1 MILQVPPVFPIAR
14 FSMIPSAPRPAVLTF
29 IAALSLGAVL
39 PVNAGE
45 NPSAKSAVVVPPPA
59 ASDDGWTFTIRPYGW
74 MTGLDG
80 NTGVGSLVTDLDID
94 FAEVFDHLDMAFF
107 LQAEAR
113 RGRVGILFDGFF
125 AELSGAGSPPGP
137 FHEEADFSLQQ
148 TYAEIALACRLLE
161 GRAGFLD
168 VFAGVRYNSLDLE
181 LHADQDDQGIRAFST
196 GASRRITSE
205 IESRVSEAVEN
216 KLGAIRGAASSRV
229 RSLENEIAADVGRRL
244 DRNHPVG
251 RGLPGRGP
259 TRDVHRLVRQGIT
272 AEIRELV
279 RARVEARV
287 ASARAEVRRRIDARV
302 AAAEKKLASA
312 IEKELK
318 SNLPE
323 SASGKEDWV
332 DPFLGFRGQWN
343 LTEQLYLA
351 GRADIGGFGVGSELT
366 WQASAALGW
375 KINSSWSAEAGYR
388 YLAPDFEDGSFTYE
402 VASNGFFVSLGYT
415 F

>member
-1 MILQVPPVFPIAR
+1 MSYSLH
-14 FSMIPSAPRPAVLTF
+14 PSVRLIVS
-29 IAALSLGAVL
+29 ALSLGVL
-39 PVNAGE
+39 SPLTAGE
-45 NPSAKSAVVVPPPA
+45 TTSAKTPVAVAPQSPA
-59 ASDDGWTFTIRPYGW
+59 DAWSFTIRPYGW

-80 NTGVGSLVTDLDID
+80 STRVGPLATDVDVD
-94 FAEVFDHLDMAFF
+94 FAEVFEHLDMAFF

-125 AELSGAGSPPGP
+125 AELSGDGNPPGALY
-137 FHEEADFSLQQ
+137 EAADFSLQQ
-148 TYAEIALACRLLE
+148 TYAEIALAYRLLE

-168 VFAGVRYNSLDLE
+168 VFAGVRYNSIDLE
-181 LHADQDDQGIRAFST
+181 LNADQDEKGIREFST

-205 IESRVSEAVEN
+205 IESRVREAVQN
-216 KLGAIRGAASSRV
+216 KLGAVRGAAANRV
-229 RSLENEIAADVGRRL
+229 RALENEIADDVGHRL
-244 DRNHPVG
+244 DRNHPIG
-251 RGLPGRGP
+251 RGLPD
-259 TRDVHRLVRQGIT
+259 RDVHRLIRQGIKE
-272 AEIRELV
+272 EIRDLV

-287 ASARAEVRRRIDARV
+287 ASARAEVRRRIDARI
-302 AAAEKKLASA
+302 AAAEKKLATA

-318 SNLPE
+318 NRLPE
-323 SASGKEDWV
+323 SASGKTDWV
-332 DPFLGFRGQWN
+332 DPFVGFRGQWN

-375 KINSSWSAEAGYR
+375 QINASWSAEAGYR
-388 YLAPDFEDGSFTYE
+388 YLAPDFEDGAITYE

>member
-1 MILQVPPVFPIAR
+1 MLPRLHSLVLVSLFAATAVQAGGKEPVASAAPVTPAR
-14 FSMIPSAPRPAVLTF
+14 
-29 IAALSLGAVL
+29 
-39 PVNAGE
+39 
-45 NPSAKSAVVVPPPA
+45 
-59 ASDDGWTFTIRPYGW
+59 DDGWSFTIRPYGW

-80 NTGVGSLVTDLDID
+80 TTGVGGLTTDVDVD

-125 AELSGAGSPPGP
+125 AELSGGGNPPG
-137 FHEEADFSLQQ
+137 ELYEAADFSLQQ
-148 TYAEIALACRLLE
+148 TYAEMAIAYRLLE

-168 VFAGVRYNSLDLE
+168 VFAGVRYNSIDLE
-181 LHADQDDQGIRAFST
+181 LNADQDENGIREFST

-205 IESRVSEAVEN
+205 IESRVRDAVQN
-216 KLGAIRGAASSRV
+216 KLGVIRGAAAERV
-229 RSLENEIAADVGRRL
+229 RALENEIAADVGGRL
-244 DRNHPVG
+244 DRNHPIG
-251 RGLPGRGP
+251 RGLPD
-259 TRDVHRLVRQGIT
+259 RDAHRLIRKGISE
-272 AEIRELV
+272 EIREVV

-287 ASARAEVRRRIDARV
+287 ASARAEVRRRMDARI
-302 AAAEKKLASA
+302 AAAEKKLATA

-318 SNLPE
+318 SRLPE
-323 SASGKEDWV
+323 SASGKEEWV
-332 DPFLGFRGQWN
+332 DPFVGFRGQWN
-343 LTEQLYLA
+343 LTEELYLA

-375 KINSSWSAEAGYR
+375 QINSSWSAEAGYR
-388 YLAPDFEDGSFTYE
+388 YLAPDFEDGAFTYE

>member
-1 MILQVPPVFPIAR
+1 MSPASAHPSVLILA
-14 FSMIPSAPRPAVLTF
+14 
-29 IAALSLGAVL
+29 AALSLGAIHPL
-39 PVNAGE
+39 AAGE
-45 NPSAKSAVVVPPPA
+45 TTSSKTPVAVAPPA
-59 ASDDGWTFTIRPYGW
+59 DPDAWSFTIRPYGW

-80 NTGVGSLVTDLDID
+80 STGVGPLATDVDVD
-94 FAEVFDHLDMAFF
+94 FAEVFEHLEMGFF

-125 AELSGAGSPPGP
+125 AELSGDGNPPGALY
-137 FHEEADFSLQQ
+137 EAADFSLQQ
-148 TYAEIALACRLLE
+148 TYAEIALAYRLVE

-168 VFAGVRYNSLDLE
+168 VFAGVRYNSIDLE
-181 LHADQDDQGIRAFST
+181 LNADQDEKGIREFSA

-205 IESRVSEAVEN
+205 IESRVREAVEN
-216 KLGAIRGAASSRV
+216 KLGAIRGAAANRV
-229 RSLENEIAADVGRRL
+229 RALENEITDSVGDRL
-244 DRNHPVG
+244 DLSRPIG
-251 RGLPGRGP
+251 RGLPARGP
-259 TRDVHRLVRQGIT
+259 AREVRSLIQQGIKE
-272 AEIRELV
+272 EIRELV

-287 ASARAEVRRRIDARV
+287 ASARAEVRRRIDARI

-318 SNLPE
+318 NRLPE
-323 SASGKEDWV
+323 SANGKRDWV
-332 DPFLGFRGQWN
+332 DPFVGFRGQWN

-375 KINSSWSAEAGYR
+375 QINPSWSAEAGYR
-388 YLAPDFEDGSFTYE
+388 YLSPDFEDGDFTYE
-402 VASNGFFVSLGYT
+402 VASNGFFLSLGYT